1 MHNSTSSNTKPL
13 QNSSK
18 NPSKHLKR
26 SLQNPSLLIWNM
38 NAAHHNKGNVRA
50 GEKTPTDLALNA
62 PRHLDKK
69 IRNVEQKKENIAAG
83 TEKSNQSARRHPS
96 LPCLAL
102 CDHKNCAPPCLAS
115 LDVRSAVR
123 MILNLVRPPQYRAPS
138 AQQSGNY
145 GIANLAEVMT
155 FTLVRHVISCRLTLS
170 DLNLVLLYLHVFYAF
185 CTWMEVCISSC
196 ISSNP
201 T

>member
-1 MHNSTSSNTKPL
+1 
-13 QNSSK
+13 
-18 NPSKHLKR
+18 
-26 SLQNPSLLIWNM
+26 M

-69 IRNVEQKKENIAAG
+69 SEMLNRRRKISQLALKKN
-83 TEKSNQSARRHPS
+83 NQSARRHPS
-96 LPCLAL
+96 LPCLVL